1 MEKVYFKDLFDVSSG
16 LSKGAKELANGDN
29 PFLTFK
35 TIFSNTF
42 LPDVIT
48 DTANTNEIEQEKY
61 SVQRGDV
68 FLTRTS
74 ETTNELGMSSVALK
88 DYPNAVFNGFSKRL
102 RLKPEISTAI
112 DLKYLGYFLR
122 SRLFR
127 DQVDAMSNTS
137 TRASLNIEMINRL
150 YLVLP
155 DLSMQ
160 EKIGNTLYLLDD
172 KIKNNSAINQN
183 LQKQAKT
190 VFDSIIN
197 NTTQSE
203 RLSSFISIKH
213 GFAFKGDG
221 IAPEDNGIVLV
232 TPGNFKIGGG
242 FQENKCK
249 FFHSEYSND
258 YVLQPNDL
266 IITMTDLSKDGDTL
280 GYGALVPCNSD
291 RVYLHNQRIGL
302 VRFLTD
308 TLPKDYVY
316 WFLRSDYYH
325 KCIVGS
331 ASGSTVKH
339 TSPSRILEQIIPIPQ
354 ESDYDKIILLQ
365 IIDNTI
371 ASNELESIRLQ
382 RIRDVL
388 LPRLMSGELDVTS
401 IDI

>member
-1 MEKVYFKDLFDVSSG
+1 MISN
-16 LSKGAKELANGDN
+16 LSELCNYAKG
-29 PFLTFK
+29 K
-35 TIFSNTF
+35 TE
-42 LPDVIT
+42 V
-48 DTANTNEIEQEKY
+48 
-61 SVQRGDV
+61 
-68 FLTRTS
+68 
-74 ETTNELGMSSVALK
+74 
-88 DYPNAVFNGFSKRL
+88 
-102 RLKPEISTAI
+102 
-112 DLKYLGYFLR
+112 
-122 SRLFR
+122 
-127 DQVDAMSNTS
+127 
-137 TRASLNIEMINRL
+137 ASLNANSYISTENM
-150 YLVLP
+150 LP
-155 DLSMQ
+155 DKGGITSASSLPDIAQTQAFVAGDVLVSNIRPYFKKIWFAEYDGGCSNDVLVFRAKEGTDKRFLYYVLSNDAFFDYSMATSKGTKMPRGDKVAIMNYEVPNYAYETQ
-160 EKIGNTLYLLDD
+160 VKIANVLDGID
-172 KIKNNSAINQN
+172 QKIKTNNKINQN

-266 IITMTDLSKDGDTL
+266 IITMTDLSKNGDTL
-280 GYGALVPCNSD
+280 GYGALVPCNSE

-302 VRFLTD
+302 VKFLTD

-339 TSPSRILEQIIPIPQ
+339 TSPSRILEQIIPIPLV
-354 ESDYDKIILLQ
+354 SDYDKILLLQ

-371 ASNELESIRLQ
+371 ARNELESIRLQ
-382 RIRDVL
+382 RVRDVL
-388 LPRLMSGELDVTS
+388 LPRFMSGELDVTS